1 VAGRLTGKVAIVT
14 GAGSRGPGWGNGKA
28 TAVLFAREGARVLAV
43 DLNPAAAEETRK
55 IIEGEGGGECSVFAA
70 DVSRAADVEAM
81 VAACMERYGRVDVLH
96 NNVGIG
102 ALGGPVELNEED
114 WDRLFNVNVKSVFL
128 TCKHV
133 LPIMERQG
141 GGSIINIS
149 SIGAIRDIGV
159 AYVAYAASKAAV
171 LQASQS
177 IAIQYA
183 AKGIRCNVILP
194 GLMDTPHIRGP
205 MQEAY
210 AGDVD
215 RMVAARNAKSPTGK
229 MGTAWDVAHAAL
241 FLASDE
247 SNYVNATQLV
257 VDGGITATIR

>member
-1 VAGRLTGKVAIVT
+1 MAGRLSGKVAIVT

-28 TAVLFAREGARVLAV
+28 TAVLFAREGARILAV
-43 DLNPAAAEETRK
+43 DANLAAAEETRAM
-55 IIEGEGGGECSVFAA
+55 IESNGGECSTFAA
-70 DVSRAADVEAM
+70 DVSRAAEVEAM
-81 VAACMERYGRVDVLH
+81 VAACIERYGRVDVLH

-128 TCKHV
+128 TCKYV

-141 GGSIINIS
+141 GGSIVNIS

-159 AYVAYAASKAAV
+159 PYVAYAASKAAV
-171 LQASQS
+171 LQVTQS
-177 IAIQYA
+177 IGVQYA

-194 GLMDTPHIRGP
+194 GLIDTPHIRGP

-210 AGDVD
+210 GGDVD
-215 RMVAARNAKSPTGK
+215 KMVAVRDAKSPTGK

-247 SNYVNATQLV
+247 AAYVNAIQLV

>member
-1 VAGRLTGKVAIVT
+1 MGARLSGKVAIVT

-28 TAVLFAREGARVLAV
+28 TAVLFAREGARILAV
-43 DLNPAAAEETRK
+43 DANLAAAEETRAM
-55 IIEGEGGGECSVFAA
+55 IESNGGECSTFAA
-70 DVSRAADVEAM
+70 DVSRAVEVEAM
-81 VAACMERYGRVDVLH
+81 VAACIERYGRVDVLH

-102 ALGGPVELNEED
+102 ALGGPVELTEEE

-128 TCKHV
+128 TCKYV

-141 GGSIINIS
+141 GGSIVNIS

-159 AYVAYAASKAAV
+159 PYVAYAASKAAV
-171 LQASQS
+171 LQVTQS
-177 IAIQYA
+177 IGVQYA

-194 GLMDTPHIRGP
+194 GLIDTPHIRGP

-210 AGDVD
+210 GGDVD
-215 RMVAARNAKSPTGK
+215 KMVAVRDAKSPTGK

-247 SNYVNATQLV
+247 AAYVNAIQLV

>member
-1 VAGRLTGKVAIVT
+1 MGGRLSGKVAIVT

-28 TAVLFAREGARVLAV
+28 TAVLFAREGARILAV
-43 DLNPAAAEETRK
+43 DANLAAAEETRAM
-55 IIEGEGGGECSVFAA
+55 IESNGGECSTFAA
-70 DVSRAADVEAM
+70 DVSRAVEVEAM
-81 VAACMERYGRVDVLH
+81 VAACIERYGRVDVLH

-102 ALGGPVELNEED
+102 ALGGPVELTEEE

-128 TCKHV
+128 TCKYV

-141 GGSIINIS
+141 GGSIVNIS

-159 AYVAYAASKAAV
+159 PYVAYAASKAAV
-171 LQASQS
+171 LQVTQS
-177 IAIQYA
+177 IGVQYA

-194 GLMDTPHIRGP
+194 GLIDTPHIRGP

-210 AGDVD
+210 GGDVD
-215 RMVAARNAKSPTGK
+215 KMVAIRDAKSPTGK

-247 SNYVNATQLV
+247 AAYVNAIQLV

>member
-1 VAGRLTGKVAIVT
+1 M
-14 GAGSRGPGWGNGKA
+14 
-28 TAVLFAREGARVLAV
+28 
-43 DLNPAAAEETRK
+43 
-55 IIEGEGGGECSVFAA
+55 IESNGGECSTFAA
-70 DVSRAADVEAM
+70 DVSRAAEVEAM
-81 VAACMERYGRVDVLH
+81 VAACIERYGRVDVLH

-128 TCKHV
+128 TCKYV

-141 GGSIINIS
+141 GGSIVNIS

-159 AYVAYAASKAAV
+159 PYVAYAASKAAV
-171 LQASQS
+171 LQVTQS
-177 IAIQYA
+177 IGVQYA

-194 GLMDTPHIRGP
+194 GLIDTPHIRGP

-210 AGDVD
+210 GGDVD
-215 RMVAARNAKSPTGK
+215 KMVAVRDAKSPTGK

-247 SNYVNATQLV
+247 AAYVNAIQLV

>member
-1 VAGRLTGKVAIVT
+1 MAGRLAGKVAIVA

-28 TAVLFAREGARVLAV
+28 TAVLFAREGARVWAV
-43 DLNPAAAEETRK
+43 DADPAAAEQTQT
-55 IIEGEGGGECSVFAA
+55 IIEGEGGECATFAA
-70 DVSRAADVEAM
+70 DVSRGAEVEAM

-96 NNVGIG
+96 NNVGVG
-102 ALGGPVELNEED
+102 ALGGPVELSEED
-114 WDRLFNVNVKSVFL
+114 WERLFNVNVKSVFL

-141 GGSIINIS
+141 RGSIVNIS
-149 SIGAIRDIGV
+149 SIGAIRHIGV
-159 AYVAYAASKAAV
+159 SYVAYAASKAAV

-177 IAIQYA
+177 IGIQYA
-183 AKGIRCNVILP
+183 AKGIRCNAILP

-210 AGDVD
+210 GGDVD
-215 RMVAARNAKSPTGK
+215 KMVAARNAKSPTGK
-229 MGTAWDVAHAAL
+229 MGTAWDVAEAAL

-247 SNYVNATQLV
+247 SAYVNATQLV
-257 VDGGITATIR
+257 VDGGLTATIR